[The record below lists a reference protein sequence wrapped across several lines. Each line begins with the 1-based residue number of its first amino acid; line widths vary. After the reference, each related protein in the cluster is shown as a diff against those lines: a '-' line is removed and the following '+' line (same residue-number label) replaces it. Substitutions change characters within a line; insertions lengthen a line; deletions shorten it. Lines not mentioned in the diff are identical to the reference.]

1 MAGEAGGVESR
12 ELDRTPTWAVAI
24 VCAVIILISILLEKG
39 LHHIGEWL
47 SRKNKKALFEAL
59 EKVKCELMIL
69 GFISLLLTFGQTY
82 ISKICILDSVAD
94 TMLPCSIKTT
104 EGTTE
109 GTSREHRRRL
119 LQNVLINQ
127 NMKRRILAAGSI
139 ESCPTGKVPL
149 ISVNGIHQLHIF
161 IFFLAV
167 FHVASSAFT
176 MALGRAKMRAW
187 KVWESETSS
196 SEYEFSNDPSRFRFT
211 HETSFVRQHSS
222 IWNRTPIL
230 FYFVCFFKQFFRSVR
245 KADYLALR
253 HGFINTHLAPRS
265 KFNFQKYIKRTLE
278 DDFKI
283 VVSIS
288 PVLWVSAVIVLLLNV
303 HGWEEL
309 FWASLL
315 PLVIILAVGMKLQA
329 IISRMAIEI
338 QERHAVVQGIPLV
351 QLSDRH
357 FWFGHP
363 QFVLFLIHFAL
374 FQNALQITYF
384 FWIWYEFGLKSCF
397 HDNFGF
403 IIARVGIGVGGQVL
417 CCYITLPLYAL
428 VSQMGTHMKRSIF
441 DEQTSKAL
449 KKWHQAVKR
458 KHEKRSFHASS
469 AGEQNPQASPLHPIQ
484 RSITTGHISA
494 TFTSSTRRNV
504 TDHYDSDTEVQM
516 STLLENDRQE
526 YGHAKQQ
533 LHIEEETEEDE
544 FSFSKLSIQDRGK
557 P

>member
-24 VCAVIILISILLEKG
+24 VCSVIILISILLEKG

-82 ISKICILDSVAD
+82 ISKICIPDSIAD

-109 GTSREHRRRL
+109 EAGREHRRRL

-127 NMKRRILAAGSI
+127 NLKRRMLAAGTVV
-139 ESCPTGKVPL
+139 SCPTGKVPL

-176 MALGRAKMRAW
+176 MALGRAKVGW
-187 KVWESETSS
+187 D
-196 SEYEFSNDPSRFRFT
+196 SNY
-211 HETSFVRQHSS
+211 
-222 IWNRTPIL
+222 
-230 FYFVCFFKQFFRSVR
+230 FYFLKSTISVR
-245 KADYLALR
+245 KADYLTLR
-253 HGFINTHLAPRS
+253 HGFIN
-265 KFNFQKYIKRTLE
+265 
-278 DDFKI
+278 
-283 VVSIS
+283 VSSAIDS
-288 PVLWVSAVIVLLLNV
+288 SGSENSVLWVSAMIVLLLNI
-303 HGWEEL
+303 HEWEGL

-329 IISRMAIEI
+329 IITRMAIEI
-338 QERHAVVQGIPLV
+338 QERHAVVQGIPL
-351 QLSDRH
+351 
-357 FWFGHP
+357 
-363 QFVLFLIHFAL
+363 
-374 FQNALQITYF
+374 
-384 FWIWYEFGLKSCF
+384 YEFGLKSCF

-403 IIARVGIGVGGQVL
+403 IIARVAIGVGGQVL

-428 VSQMGTHMKRSIF
+428 VSQMGTHMKKTIF

-449 KKWHQAVKR
+449 KQWHQAVKR
-458 KHEKRSFHASS
+458 KHEKSS
-469 AGEQNPQASPLHPIQ
+469 HGSSTGEQSPQVSPLHRIQ

-494 TFTSSTRRNV
+494 TFTPSTRRNV
-504 TDHYDSDTEVQM
+504 MDHYDSDTEVQM

-526 YGHAKQQ
+526 YGV
-533 LHIEEETEEDE
+533 EEQTDGGE
-544 FSFSKLSIQDRGK
+544 FSFSKVSIQDRGK